1 MKSNQKREQIASAF
15 MEMLNDTPLEALRI
29 QDLCEKAGVS
39 KSTFYR
45 LFTDKYELAFWIYKK
60 LADEI
65 VLSRPTLKCGG
76 EWTDYIFA
84 KMLEHKAFYRNI
96 ASYRGQNS
104 FFDYLRQYYHQNLL
118 RFRKSPDKE
127 LTEDQKY
134 ATYMLSIIN
143 AQITIDWILNGF
155 QPEAKQVTHQAEI
168 CIPQC
173 IREFWD

>member
-60 LADEI
+60 LADDAI
-65 VLSRPTLKCGG
+65 QSIPHLKYVD
-76 EWTDYIFA
+76 EWTDVIYSS
-84 KMLEHKAFYRNI
+84 MLKHKVFYRNI

-104 FFDYLRQYYHQNLL
+104 FFDYLCQYFHQNILQ
-118 RFRKSPDKE
+118 FRKVTHKE
-127 LTEDQKY
+127 LTDDQKY
-134 ATYMLSIIN
+134 AVYMFSIIT
-143 AQITIDWILNGF
+143 AQIVIDSILDGF
-155 QPEAKQVTHQAEI
+155 QTDIELIKHRSALCMPE
-168 CIPQC
+168 C
-173 IREFWD
+173 IREFYE